1 MKIGRDKGK
10 DKKIQ
15 AMFERRTETW
25 DNLNCENSV
34 FFINPVGTN

>member
-15 AMFERRTETW
+15 AKFDRRTEAG
-25 DNLNCENSV
+25 DNLSCENSV
-34 FFINPVGTN
+34 FFL